1 MEIRTSSRRTGPW
14 ALALLALAPFSL
26 ALLALLPGE
35 ARAELRQGDAV
46 TLEASEAVN
55 QDLYVFARQTTIKG
69 KVNGD
74 LVVVGGQVTVEGQ
87 VTGDVLASCGLVR
100 IKGEVQ
106 GSVRGT
112 VGQLF
117 IDGRVGQDV
126 FVTALRVL
134 LDANGRVDRDL
145 FAWAGSGELLGPV
158 QGTVQGGFNDVTLG
172 GNVGGEVRLNAD
184 HLTVAAGARLGRGLV
199 YKSEGA
205 ATLSP
210 HATVSGQIERQAPP
224 VRYGADALLF
234 VYGWLRSLVGLFA
247 LGLVLVLVFPDF
259 NRRTQETLRKTPGAS
274 AGIGLATLVVTPFMA
289 VLLVM
294 LGAFT
299 GGWWIGLMLMAVLSI
314 AFALGFPVVGLFLG
328 QRILARFGRTP
339 HVSVALVVG
348 LAVITLA
355 FRLPWVEWVVFPITL
370 LFGLGA
376 LVLEAFRRRVRL
388 PVDPG

>member
-1 MEIRTSSRRTGPW
+1 
-14 ALALLALAPFSL
+14 
-26 ALLALLPGE
+26 
-35 ARAELRQGDAV
+35 
-46 TLEASEAVN
+46 
-55 QDLYVFARQTTIKG
+55 
-69 KVNGD
+69 
-74 LVVVGGQVTVEGQ
+74 
-87 VTGDVLASCGLVR
+87 
-100 IKGEVQ
+100 
-106 GSVRGT
+106 
-112 VGQLF
+112 
-117 IDGRVGQDV
+117 
-126 FVTALRVL
+126 
-134 LDANGRVDRDL
+134 
-145 FAWAGSGELLGPV
+145 
-158 QGTVQGGFNDVTLG
+158 
-172 GNVGGEVRLNAD
+172 VGGEVRLNAD
-184 HLTVAAGARLGRGLV
+184 HLTVAAGAKLGRGLV
-199 YKSEGA
+199 YKSESA